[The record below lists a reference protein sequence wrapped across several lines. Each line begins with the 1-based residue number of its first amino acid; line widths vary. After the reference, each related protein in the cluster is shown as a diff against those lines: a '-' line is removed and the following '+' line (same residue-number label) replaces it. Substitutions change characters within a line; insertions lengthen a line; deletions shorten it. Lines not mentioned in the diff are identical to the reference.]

1 MSHRAPRIHR
11 QRGLTLIELMVAM
24 VLGLLVLAGVITV
37 FMSISASNK
46 AQTQMAMLQESGRFA
61 IYQLS
66 EDIGMANALY
76 CSSSG
81 GSPKSTG
88 AGNPKLDELRAPTVF
103 ARGSALQAALSDVTT
118 AWGAGA
124 YPAEPTQTY
133 ALPEFF
139 FMRGYDCGSTACEP
153 VDPTSSVPAIPA
165 QGKNVGDRVVG
176 SSILTLRYV
185 DPSNS
190 WSIGEGGSSLTASAS
205 NPTALGTI
213 NLSPKSGEPPVSDFG
228 AGHLAMLADCS
239 AAQVFSVAGQGS
251 PTLTPLPAGSGNFD
265 TPGVWTGLAGVRL
278 FDFDRSFQTVTY
290 FLQVVDIGD
299 GRKTGALFRRVNGG
313 DKQEL
318 VRGIERLGFR
328 YGVMN
333 SSGNTRFMTAK
344 EVDEASTTECPAA
357 APAPEGGAASA
368 NRRGCLWR
376 AVRSIEVALVA
387 SGMRPLA
394 SLSDSEMAYTF
405 TLDGITTPKPP
416 ADHPIEPDTDQGFE
430 KKLLRR
436 EFTALLAIR
445 NFNP

>member
-11 QRGLTLIELMVAM
+11 QQGLTLIELMVAM

-37 FMSISASNK
+37 FISISASNK
-46 AQTQMAMLQESGRFA
+46 AQTQMATLQENGRFA

-81 GSPKSTG
+81 GAPKSTG
-88 AGNPKLDELRAPTVF
+88 GGPALDEFRTPTVF
-103 ARGSALQAALSDVTT
+103 SLGSTLQGALDDLTT
-118 AWGAGA
+118 LWGADS
-124 YPAEPTQTY
+124 YPAEPTQTF
-133 ALPEFF
+133 ALPEFL
-139 FMRGYDCGSTACEP
+139 FMRGYDCGKTACEP
-153 VDPTSSVPAIPA
+153 IDPNTKVPGIPGQGTS
-165 QGKNVGDRVVG
+165 VGNRVVG
-176 SSILTLRYV
+176 SSILTLRYL
-185 DPSNS
+185 DPSS
-190 WSIGEGGSSLTASAS
+190 GWSIGEGGSTLSASAS
-205 NPTALGTI
+205 NATALGQI

-239 AAQVFSVAGQGS
+239 AAQVFSVSGQGS
-251 PTLTPLPAGSGNFD
+251 ATLVPLSVPSGNFD

-278 FDFDRSFQTVTY
+278 FDFNRSFQTITY
-290 FLQVVDIGD
+290 HLQVVDIGD
-299 GRKTGALFRRVNGG
+299 GRKTGALIRRVNGVG
-313 DKQEL
+313 QEL

-328 YGVMN
+328 YGVTN

-344 EVDEASTTECPAA
+344 EVDEASTAECPAA

-368 NRRGCLWR
+368 NRQGCLWR
-376 AVRSIEVALVA
+376 AVRSIEVSLVA
-387 SGMRPLA
+387 SGMRPLN
-394 SLSDSEMAYTF
+394 SLSDSEIAYTS
-405 TLDGITTPKPP
+405 TLDNITSPEPPTDHLIKP
-416 ADHPIEPDTDQGFE
+416 DVDQGFE